1 LNICIH
7 TKNKTIGNNKRNYE
21 KKEEKKKEEKKRRNK
36 RREQSKR
43 KPEERYKMNKRSCGI
58 EEFEEM
64 KKN

>member
-1 LNICIH
+1 LA
-7 TKNKTIGNNKRNYE
+7 TIREIMKKRR
-21 KKEEKKKEEKKRRNK
+21 KKKEEKKRNK

-64 KKN
+64 RKN